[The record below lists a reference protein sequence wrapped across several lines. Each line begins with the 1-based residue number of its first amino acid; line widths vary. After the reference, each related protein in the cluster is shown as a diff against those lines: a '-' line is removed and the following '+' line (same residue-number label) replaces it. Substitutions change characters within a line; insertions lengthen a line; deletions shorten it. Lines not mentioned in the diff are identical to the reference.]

1 MKNIDILNLGLVLD
15 RFSDE
20 KFPGKLAFK
29 IYSLS
34 NEVRPIT
41 DSLEKTR
48 LNLLD
53 QFGVKNEE
61 KQVYEFESDANASEF
76 QKAYAEV
83 LDMDSKVNFVTSL
96 SDKDLESLP
105 NVSPSELNI
114 LIKVCR

>member
-15 RFSDE
+15 KFLTE

-29 IYSLS
+29 IYRLS

-41 DSLEKTR
+41 ESLEKTR

-61 KQVYEFESDANASEF
+61 KQVYEFENDDKAKEF
-76 QKAYAEV
+76 QDSYSEV
-83 LDMDSKVNFVTSL
+83 LNMETKVNFLTFL
-96 SDKDLESLP
+96 SEEDLEKLP
-105 NVSPSELNI
+105 NVSPSELDI